1 MENKFQ
7 HYKNKIYSKN
17 TRYFRLMI
25 KIKTEDIQKSNS
37 WPIVEAKKILKERK
51 KYIDKKGKII
61 LQTGYGPSGLP
72 HIGTFGEVARTS
84 MIVNALNY
92 LTDLPKEIITFS
104 DDLDGLRKVPDNVPN
119 KDVLNKNLHKPLTN
133 IPDPFEKFKSFGEHN
148 NEMLK
153 KFLDKFKFEYKFM
166 SSTNLYK
173 SGFFNS
179 TLKKIL
185 DNYEGIMNII
195 IPTLGKER
203 QKTYSPFLPICIET
217 GKVLEIPIIEIDKKN
232 SSLIFDN
239 NGKKLKASIL
249 DGNCKLQ
256 WKVDW
261 AMRWYTL
268 DVDFEM
274 YGKDL
279 IESAILSS
287 KIIKLLGKNNPSGFA
302 YELFL
307 DDKGEKISKSKG
319 NGVTIEEWLNYASP
333 ESLSLFM
340 YQNPKRAKKLYKEIV
355 PKAVDEYLDLIEK
368 SKKQDARE
376 LLLNPLWHVHNGKIP
391 SEDNIMSFSMLLN
404 LVETSNASS
413 EEILWKFVKNYKT
426 NVAKN
431 NFPIFNNLI
440 KYSIKYFN
448 DVVKQN
454 KIYKKPNSL
463 EMKALLDLITK
474 LENCPDNM
482 KPEDIQT
489 EIYTVGKNNGYK
501 ENLREWFKLI
511 YEVVFGVENGPRL
524 GFFISFFGRK
534 EMISLIKEKIN

>member
-1 MENKFQ
+1 
-7 HYKNKIYSKN
+7 
-17 TRYFRLMI
+17 MI
-25 KIKTEDIQKSNS
+25 NIKKEDIEKSNS
-37 WPIVEAKKILKERK
+37 WPFVEAKKILKERK
-51 KYIDKKGKII
+51 KNIEKKGKVI

-84 MIVNALNY
+84 MVVNALNY

-119 KDVLNKNLHKPLTN
+119 KDILEKNLHKPLTN
-133 IPDPFEKFKSFGEHN
+133 IPDPFGKFNSFGEHN
-148 NEMLK
+148 NKMLK
-153 KFLDKFKFEYKFM
+153 KFLDEFNFDYNFL

-179 TLKKIL
+179 TLEKIL

-203 QKTYSPFLPICIET
+203 QKTYSPFLPICNET
-217 GKVLEIPIIEIDKKN
+217 GKVLEIPILEINKKK
-232 SSLIFDN
+232 SSLIFEN
-239 NGKKLKASIL
+239 NGKKLEASIF

-279 IESAILSS
+279 IESAILST
-287 KIIKLLGKNNPSGFA
+287 KIIKLMGKNNPSGFA

-391 SEDNIMSFSMLLN
+391 VEDNIMSFSMLLN

-413 EEILWKFVKNYKT
+413 EDILWKFVNNYKKDIDR
-426 NVAKN
+426 ND
-431 NFPIFNNLI
+431 FPIFNNLI
-440 KYSIKYFN
+440 KYSIKYFK
-448 DVVKQN
+448 DIVKKN
-454 KIYKKPNSL
+454 KKYKKPNSI
-463 EMKALLDLITK
+463 EMKALLDLIST
-474 LENCPDNM
+474 LENCSDDM

-489 EIYTVGKNNGYK
+489 EIYSVGKNNGYK

-524 GFFISFFGRK
+524 GFFISFFGRE

>member
-25 KIKTEDIQKSNS
+25 KIKTEDILKSNS

-84 MIVNALNY
+84 MVVNALNY

-179 TLKKIL
+179 TLIKIL

-203 QKTYSPFLPICIET
+203 QKTYSPFLPICNET

-232 SSLIFDN
+232 SYLIFDN
-239 NGKKLKASIL
+239 NGKKLKASML